1 MNPHQDNTSTNPSL
15 SEPVTIGT
23 KDAQRIHETF
33 ILSLNNDLLNRGIMI
48 TEFSNQTDVPV
59 EEMTYEQALNILEH
73 IILALES
80 NQPSLDEALQLYER
94 GQRLVQLCLQQLNQ
108 AELKLS
114 QLSKE
119 ESAGNPMPD

>member
-1 MNPHQDNTSTNPSL
+1 
-15 SEPVTIGT
+15 
-23 KDAQRIHETF
+23 
-33 ILSLNNDLLNRGIMI
+33 MI

-59 EEMTYEQALNILEH
+59 EEMTYEQALNALEH